1 MYTITNLQQ
10 ELKNK
15 ERSVNDIIRYIGTR
29 NDHNPNYSLLL
40 GAGCSVTSGI
50 ESASNLIN
58 KWEKE
63 IYLQDNPDISEFNS
77 EDAQVYFKTQMWFD
91 SRNAYSSLFE
101 KKYDLPRQ
109 RRMFIEKAVRDKLP
123 SIGYAYLIKLVENN
137 YLKTLFT
144 TNFDDLLNEAFY
156 QYSNERPILCA
167 HDSSINSITITSK
180 RPKIIKLHGDYLFDD
195 IKSTLRE
202 TESLEENIKNKFI
215 EFSKDY
221 GLIVVGYGG
230 NDRSIIDILTYLLK
244 NEEYFKNGIYWC
256 LREDSE
262 INEDLRKLLWKDR
275 VYYVKIEGYDE
286 FMAEVH
292 SNLNENKL
300 PIDSSY
306 LSQRK
311 NEVINQLVSNSYFK
325 NTNCSFISKDFER
338 LNKAKDKDIITNFFQ
353 YLDQKEDDKDLS
365 LDGFR
370 PKKKPSEELSDDERS
385 LLKNINQD
393 LFTSNYEQVNEQI
406 DKKFETLNKKSD
418 LYKSLL
424 GVKGKCLR
432 NMNKQA
438 EAIVCYE
445 ELIEI
450 DKENIDNYIN
460 LSNLKN
466 DFEEKV
472 EYLEKAIEL
481 EPFISRLYYEK
492 SKLLF
497 NHYNDVY
504 NASDLE
510 FDLAQIEE
518 LINKCIALSPIISNS
533 AWLLKVDIIEKL
545 NDDRVKTISQIE
557 EIIKKLET
565 QDLFHANLIK
575 LKTHLSNFKETK
587 NKESYKLI
595 EDSIPKQKRYEHKKE
610 LEMMLLK
617 EYNLKNDKESLKSRF
632 KYLEDTYEL
641 DNDYWEFKAVMQLEK
656 FQSLDDAIFTL
667 KNIKNKNKSNY
678 SVLFDYLLYKEEID
692 EATLLNEN
700 HLGNDKFNQSQI
712 FAANGEYEL
721 AIDIIREL
729 KIESPF
735 DTNLNVHESFLL
747 LKLEKY
753 QEAFNFTLRCLKPSN
768 HTEPYFLVNYF
779 LAKKHYRQKEKS
791 EKIREKLLNGKN
803 EKSIIEVA
811 AYCLMGDYKE
821 VRTKFNIL
829 LQSDYSYKYKISDW
843 PLFEDFIK
851 SDQFKQKVA

>member
-1 MYTITNLQQ
+1 MYTISNLQQ

-15 ERSVNDIIRYIGTR
+15 ERSVNDLIRYIGTR

-50 ESASNLIN
+50 KSASTLIG

-63 IYLQDNPDISEFNS
+63 IYLQDNPEITEFNS
-77 EDAQVYFKTQMWFD
+77 EEAEQYFKSQMWFD

-275 VYYVKIEGYDE
+275 VYYVKIDGYDE

-292 SNLNENKL
+292 SNLNDDRL

-353 YLDQKEDDKDLS
+353 YLDQKEDDSDLS

-370 PKKKPSEELSDDERS
+370 PKKNFNEELSDEDRN

-393 LFTSNYEQVNEQI
+393 LFTSNYELVNEQI
-406 DKKFETLNKKSD
+406 DEKFEILPKKSD

-424 GVKGKCLR
+424 GIKGKCLR
-432 NMNKQA
+432 NLNKEQ

-450 DKENIDNYIN
+450 DKENIDNYII

-466 DFEEKV
+466 DFQDKV
-472 EYLEKAIEL
+472 GYIEKAIEL
-481 EPFISRLYYEK
+481 EPYISRLYYEK

-497 NHYNDVY
+497 DHYNEVY
-504 NASDLE
+504 NASELD
-510 FDLAQIEE
+510 FDLTKIDEI
-518 LINKCIALSPIISNS
+518 INKGIALSPIISNPG
-533 AWLLKVDIIEKL
+533 WILKVNIIEEL
-545 NDDRVKTISQIE
+545 NDDKDKAILEIE
-557 EIIKKLET
+557 EIIKKLEI
-565 QDLFHANLIK
+565 QDLFHASLIK
-575 LKTHLSNFKETK
+575 LKVYLSNFKDQK
-587 NKESYKLI
+587 NKDTYDLI
-595 EDSIPKQKRYEHKKE
+595 EKSIPKQRRYEHKKE

-617 EYNLKNDKESLKSRF
+617 EYKLKNDKDSLKTRF
-632 KYLEDTYEL
+632 KYLENTYEL
-641 DNDYWEFKAVMQLEK
+641 DNDYWEFKAVIQLEK

-667 KNIKNKNKSNY
+667 ENIKNKNKGNY
-678 SVLFDYLLYKEEID
+678 SLLFNYLLYKNNISG
-692 EATLLNEN
+692 ATMVNEK
-700 HLGNDKFNQSQI
+700 HLGNDKLNQSQI
-712 FAANGEYEL
+712 LTAEGEYKL
-721 AIDIIREL
+721 AIDLIREL
-729 KIESPF
+729 KTESPY

-753 QEAFNFTLRCLKPSN
+753 QEAFNFTQKCLKPSN

-779 LAKKHYRQKEKS
+779 LAKKHYRQKEKP

-821 VRTKFNIL
+821 VKTKLNIL
-829 LQSDYSYKYKISDW
+829 LQTDYSYKYQVNDW
-843 PLFEDFIK
+843 PLFNDFIK
-851 SDQFKQKVA
+851 SSQFKHKVA